1 MAEIAVTP
9 KVELRNLY
17 LAIAM
22 NSKISE
28 ATSMTIEKPKKRS
41 WRATAPATEEPA
53 PEPEE
58 VGIGVCCLF
67 GLELPAT
74 VGVGVGRCCVDPG
87 VEVGTGLEFP
97 LPEKPGVGSK
107 LIHPK
112 PGK

>member
-9 KVELRNLY
+9 KAELRNLY

-22 NSKISE
+22 NSRISE

-41 WRATAPATEEPA
+41 WRAIAPATEESA

-58 VGIGVCCLF
+58 PGIGVCCLF
-67 GLELPAT
+67 GAVPPAT
-74 VGVGVGRCCVDPG
+74 VGVGVGRCWLDPG
-87 VEVGTGLEFP
+87 VEVGTGPEFP